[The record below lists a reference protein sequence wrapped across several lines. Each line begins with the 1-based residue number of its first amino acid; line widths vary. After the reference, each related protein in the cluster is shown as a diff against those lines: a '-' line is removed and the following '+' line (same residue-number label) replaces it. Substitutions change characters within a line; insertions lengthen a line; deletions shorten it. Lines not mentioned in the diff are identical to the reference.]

1 MGKTTNYQLPYPESS
16 DRVKLGAINMKALAN
31 AVDVELKKLADA
43 VQPVSFFDLAP
54 TIASKMSVDY
64 MKIYYNAS
72 TATLLFRGLK
82 NNGGAPAWFVPP
94 ETIPS
99 KLRPPNMVP
108 VPVFSGNVIGRV
120 YVSNNGSLA
129 CYGFMQGKG
138 YDGSVS
144 WAI

>member
-54 TIASKMSVDY
+54 SIDAKMSVGY

-82 NNGGAPAWFVPP
+82 NNGGAPSWFVPP
-94 ETIPS
+94 DTIPS

-108 VPVFSGNVIGRV
+108 VPAFSDSSLGRV

-129 CYGFMQGKG
+129 CYGFTQGKG

-144 WAI
+144 WVI